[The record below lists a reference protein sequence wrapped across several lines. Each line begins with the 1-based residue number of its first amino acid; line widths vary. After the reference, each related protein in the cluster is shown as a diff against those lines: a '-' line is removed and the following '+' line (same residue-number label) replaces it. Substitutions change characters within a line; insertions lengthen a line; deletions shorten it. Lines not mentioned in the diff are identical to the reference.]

1 MHKKKFINDIL
12 HNIKNNKYSKL
23 RIIPNGFSKK
33 RMQYCTGSMYSV
45 FIQAMV
51 KIRIAMSKYIHQQ
64 GIITG
69 MTDITGC

>member
-1 MHKKKFINDIL
+1 M
-12 HNIKNNKYSKL
+12 KNNKYSKL

-51 KIRIAMSKYIHQQ
+51 KIRIAMSIYNTYTSI
-64 GIITG
+64 GN
-69 MTDITGC
+69 